1 MMMEEPLSIRQAA
14 RLLGLRK
21 GTLYNLTSRK
31 EIPHYKVGN
40 RIFFREIDLRT
51 WFESKRVRTNQEA
64 DDEYVK
70 HLAKKIL
77 AENVGR

>member
-1 MMMEEPLSIRQAA
+1 MMEEPLSIRQAA

-40 RIFFREIDLRT
+40 RIFFRETDLRT
-51 WFESKRVRTNQEA
+51 WFEGKRIRTNQEA
-64 DDEYVK
+64 DHEYVK
-70 HLAKKIL
+70 GLAKKIL

>member
-1 MMMEEPLSIRQAA
+1 MMEEPLSIAQAA
-14 RLLGLRK
+14 RLLGLRR

-40 RIFFREIDLRT
+40 RIFFRETDLRA

-77 AENVGR
+77 AENVRR